1 MQKRLSIEKYN
12 FTLYNDITSIIFNE
26 ESIKNKIISEIN
38 TKDFIFIN
46 SKTISERVRVSD
58 FLKANNFDMRLLIK
72 FRINEL
78 ISADLSTLPIEDQIY
93 LKIIVIINNND
104 EKDYIFDDVLSYL
117 SEDRKK
123 IIFKTIFDKNLKYY
137 NFTSDIEE
145 VIYSNY
151 LIVLSKDGVAIEGSV
166 KSVLAEEKLLKRL
179 GFSLPVIYDL
189 SLQLKSYGLIDKPY
203 VDVRK
208 LVNDLWK

>member
-26 ESIKNKIISEIN
+26 ESIKNKIISELN
-38 TKDFIFIN
+38 TKDFILIN

-78 ISADLSTLPIEDQIY
+78 ISSDLSTLPIEDQIY

-179 GFSLPVIYDL
+179 GFSLPIIYDL

-203 VDVRK
+203 VDMRK

>member
-38 TKDFIFIN
+38 TKDFILIN
-46 SKTISERVRVSD
+46 SKTISERVKVSD
-58 FLKANNFDMRLLIK
+58 FLKANNFDMRLLIRFK
-72 FRINEL
+72 INEL
-78 ISADLSTLPIEDQIY
+78 ISSDLSTLPIEDQIY

-123 IIFKTIFDKNLKYY
+123 IIFKAIFDKNLKYY

-203 VDVRK
+203 VDMRK

>member
-12 FTLYNDITSIIFNE
+12 FTLYNDITSIIFND

-38 TKDFIFIN
+38 TEDFIFIN
-46 SKTISERVRVSD
+46 SKTISERVKVSD
-58 FLKANNFDMRLLIK
+58 FLKTNNFDMRLLIK

-78 ISADLSTLPIEDQIY
+78 ISSDLSTLPIEDQIY
-93 LKIIVIINNND
+93 LKIVVIINNND

>member
-1 MQKRLSIEKYN
+1 
-12 FTLYNDITSIIFNE
+12 
-26 ESIKNKIISEIN
+26 
-38 TKDFIFIN
+38 
-46 SKTISERVRVSD
+46 
-58 FLKANNFDMRLLIK
+58 MRLLIK

-78 ISADLSTLPIEDQIY
+78 ISSDLSTLPIEDQIY
-93 LKIIVIINNND
+93 LKIVVIINNND

>member
-26 ESIKNKIISEIN
+26 ESIKNKIISELN

-72 FRINEL
+72 FKINEL
-78 ISADLSTLPIEDQIY
+78 ISADLSTLPIEDQLY

-179 GFSLPVIYDL
+179 GFSLPIIYDL
-189 SLQLKSYGLIDKPY
+189 SLQLKSYSLIDKPY
-203 VDVRK
+203 VDMRK

>member
-26 ESIKNKIISEIN
+26 ESIKNKIISELN

>member
-38 TKDFIFIN
+38 TKNFIFIN

-58 FLKANNFDMRLLIK
+58 FLKANNFDMRLLVK
-72 FRINEL
+72 FKINEL

-179 GFSLPVIYDL
+179 GFSLPIIYDL

>member
-38 TKDFIFIN
+38 AKDFIFIN

-58 FLKANNFDMRLLIK
+58 FLKVNNFDMRLLIK

>member
-58 FLKANNFDMRLLIK
+58 FLKVNNFDMRLLIK

-179 GFSLPVIYDL
+179 GFSLPIIYDL

>member
-12 FTLYNDITSIIFNE
+12 FTLYNDIISIIFNE

-38 TKDFIFIN
+38 TKDFILIN

-78 ISADLSTLPIEDQIY
+78 ISSDLSTLPIEDQIY
-93 LKIIVIINNND
+93 LKIIVIINNNE

-179 GFSLPVIYDL
+179 GFSLPIIYDL

-203 VDVRK
+203 VDMRK

>member
-12 FTLYNDITSIIFNE
+12 FTLYNDITSVIFNE

-58 FLKANNFDMRLLIK
+58 FLKANSFDMRLLIK

-78 ISADLSTLPIEDQIY
+78 ISADLSALPIEDQIY

-166 KSVLAEEKLLKRL
+166 KSVLVEEKLLKRL

>member
-1 MQKRLSIEKYN
+1 MQKLLSIEKYN

-72 FRINEL
+72 FKINEL

-179 GFSLPVIYDL
+179 GFSLPIIYDL

>member
-26 ESIKNKIISEIN
+26 ESIKNKIISEISA
-38 TKDFIFIN
+38 KDFIFIN
-46 SKTISERVRVSD
+46 SKTISERVKVSD
-58 FLKANNFDMRLLIK
+58 FLKANNFDMRLLIRFK
-72 FRINEL
+72 INEL
-78 ISADLSTLPIEDQIY
+78 ISSDLSTLPIEDQIY

-123 IIFKTIFDKNLKYY
+123 IIFKAIFDKNLKYY

-203 VDVRK
+203 VDMRK

>member
-26 ESIKNKIISEIN
+26 ESIKNKIISEIS

-46 SKTISERVRVSD
+46 SKTISERVKVSD

-72 FRINEL
+72 FKINEL
-78 ISADLSTLPIEDQIY
+78 ISSDLSTLPIEDQIY

-179 GFSLPVIYDL
+179 GFSLPIIYDL

-203 VDVRK
+203 VDMRK

>member
-12 FTLYNDITSIIFNE
+12 FTLYNDITSIIFND

-72 FRINEL
+72 FKINEL
-78 ISADLSTLPIEDQIY
+78 ISADLSTLPIEDQLY

-179 GFSLPVIYDL
+179 GFSLPIIYDL
-189 SLQLKSYGLIDKPY
+189 SLQLKSYSLIDKPY
-203 VDVRK
+203 VDMRK

>member
-78 ISADLSTLPIEDQIY
+78 ISADLSTLPIEDQLY

-104 EKDYIFDDVLSYL
+104 DKDYIFDDVLSYL

-179 GFSLPVIYDL
+179 GFSLPIIYDL

-203 VDVRK
+203 VDMRK

>member
-12 FTLYNDITSIIFNE
+12 FTLYNDITSIIFND

-72 FRINEL
+72 FKINEL
-78 ISADLSTLPIEDQIY
+78 ISADLSTLPIEDQLY

-179 GFSLPVIYDL
+179 GFSLPIIYDL

-203 VDVRK
+203 VDMRK

>member
-26 ESIKNKIISEIN
+26 ESIKNKIISELN

-78 ISADLSTLPIEDQIY
+78 ISADLSTLPIEDQLY

-179 GFSLPVIYDL
+179 GFSLPIIYDL
-189 SLQLKSYGLIDKPY
+189 SLQLKSYSLIDKPY
-203 VDVRK
+203 VDMRK

>member
-38 TKDFIFIN
+38 IKDFILIN
-46 SKTISERVRVSD
+46 SKTISERVKVSD

-78 ISADLSTLPIEDQIY
+78 ISSDLSTLPIEDQIY

-179 GFSLPVIYDL
+179 GFSLPIIYDL

-203 VDVRK
+203 VDMRK

>member
-38 TKDFIFIN
+38 TKDFVFIN
-46 SKTISERVRVSD
+46 SKTISERVKVSD
-58 FLKANNFDMRLLIK
+58 FLKVNNFDMRLLIK
-72 FRINEL
+72 FKINEL
-78 ISADLSTLPIEDQIY
+78 ISSDLSTLPIEDQIY

-104 EKDYIFDDVLSYL
+104 DKDYIFDDVLSYL

-203 VDVRK
+203 VDMRK

>member
-26 ESIKNKIISEIN
+26 ESIKNKIISEID

-78 ISADLSTLPIEDQIY
+78 ISSDLSTLPIEDQIY
-93 LKIIVIINNND
+93 LKIVVIINNND

>member
-12 FTLYNDITSIIFNE
+12 FTLYNDIISIIFNE

-38 TKDFIFIN
+38 TKDFILIN
-46 SKTISERVRVSD
+46 SKTISERVKVSD

-78 ISADLSTLPIEDQIY
+78 ISSDLSTLPIEDQIY

-179 GFSLPVIYDL
+179 GFSLPIIYDL

-203 VDVRK
+203 VDMRK